1 MVVGPK
7 THAAYDRPKLDGIPW
22 ASSLCVSRPTP
33 VRGTEFYK
41 GESNGIIT
49 AVVKS
54 SGVL

>member
-54 SGVL
+54 GSVL